1 MWNTPWMWPRSR
13 VTWVPLLTL
22 WGPPAPGDPTL
33 VHAGLGPVRGH
44 PNFCIW
50 WFKVCGGGIDLVL
63 IKKVPFRK
71 SVSQTSKCF
80 LSPNEG
86 RLQKRCERKPAL
98 HHSGRSARHQ
108 EGHTGCQTGQR
119 GKWVVKTLP
128 VHHALRAGS
137 TRRRPPRTCCP
148 FGFSLIQV
156 EYRAKHRKEGSHGLS
171 MLGRPDI
178 EMAKKAAKLSSQ
190 VTHVGKQSL

>member
-1 MWNTPWMWPRSR
+1 MWNTPWTWPRSR

-22 WGPPAPGDPTL
+22 WGPPAPGIPTL
-33 VHAGLGPVRGH
+33 VHAGLGPGRGH

-50 WFKVCGGGIDLVL
+50 WFKICGGGIDLVL

-98 HHSGRSARHQ
+98 HHSGRSSRHQ
-108 EGHTGCQTGQR
+108 EGHAGCQTGQR

-128 VHHALRAGS
+128 VHQASRAGS
-137 TRRRPPRTCCP
+137 TRHRHLEHVVRL
-148 FGFSLIQV
+148 GFLWFRWST
-156 EYRAKHRKEGSHGLS
+156 EPSTAR
-171 MLGRPDI
+171 
-178 EMAKKAAKLSSQ
+178 KAAMDSACLVALTLKWPRRQPSWAAR
-190 VTHVGKQSL
+190 